1 MNDSL
6 FKQLGEQLSPE
17 EEGELTRRLA
27 AAYREHEAS
36 ERRPEVER
44 ITKLIRERLEK
55 EEAAGGGGDSAPGA
69 GVSGNAPMKIAPEA

>member
-17 EEGELTRRLA
+17 EEGEFTRRLA
-27 AAYREHEAS
+27 EAYREHEAS

-44 ITKLIRERLEK
+44 ITKLVRERLK
-55 EEAAGGGGDSAPGA
+55 SWEAASGGGRSETGA
-69 GVSGNAPMKIAPEA
+69 V